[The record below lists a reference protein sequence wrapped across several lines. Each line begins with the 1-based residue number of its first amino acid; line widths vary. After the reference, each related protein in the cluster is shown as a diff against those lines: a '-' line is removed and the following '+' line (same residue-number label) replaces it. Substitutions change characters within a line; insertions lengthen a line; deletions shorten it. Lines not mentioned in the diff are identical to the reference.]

1 MSPGFQTSGDRS
13 PGSVNGEQQA
23 GFARVIS
30 DFATCTRPAI
40 PHYGD

>member
-1 MSPGFQTSGDRS
+1 MQ
-13 PGSVNGEQQA
+13 GSVTGEQQA

-30 DFATCTRPAI
+30 DFSACTTRPAI